1 MSRRRTGIVV
11 DLPREVHVVRNAKSG
26 KTYYYWAPERGT
38 GRAGERTSLPSD
50 PSSKEFWARIDELRG
65 GHTAPLGSVAALV
78 QGYRASQEF
87 NATAPSTQNSY
98 EVSLRRFE
106 SKDTWGLF
114 QAKDLSPMAVVA
126 ARDALS
132 ATPYMANQMLA
143 VGRALW
149 DWGIPL
155 GILGRVAVNP
165 FEKVKDLPT
174 PDRGHIP
181 WPVWAQEA
189 VIAGAPTDIVRF
201 VTLGLMTGQR
211 ESDLIRFGPDHRER
225 TGLWCRPQKTNRVRR
240 AFYIPISTTDAL
252 ELDRWAKTPIVFD
265 NPRWKAP
272 IAKHNPDLYI
282 YTPRGNA
289 YTTMAIRSRWHR
301 WLVTTEGKALCD
313 QWRAW
318 LTIQV
323 KRYGWDIEPEEVKG
337 PTLHGLR
344 GATVVSRRQQG
355 YEAQSI
361 SNDIGMSIQMVMHY
375 TRFMDQMEAAEA
387 NRRRFE
393 VIR

>member
-1 MSRRRTGIVV
+1 MV
-11 DLPREVHVVRNAKSG
+11 DLPREVHVVHNAKTG
-26 KTYYYWAPERGT
+26 KAYYYWAPARGT
-38 GRAGERTSLPSD
+38 GRAGERTALPSD

-78 QGYRASQEF
+78 QAYRTSQEF
-87 NATAPSTQNSY
+87 MATAASTQNSY

-181 WPVWAQEA
+181 WPVWTQEA
-189 VIAGAPTDIVRF
+189 VIAAAPQDIVRF
-201 VTLGLMTGQR
+201 VILGLMTGQR

-301 WLVTTEGKALCD
+301 WLVTAEGKALCD

-323 KRYGWDIEPEEVKG
+323 KRYGWDIEPDEVKG